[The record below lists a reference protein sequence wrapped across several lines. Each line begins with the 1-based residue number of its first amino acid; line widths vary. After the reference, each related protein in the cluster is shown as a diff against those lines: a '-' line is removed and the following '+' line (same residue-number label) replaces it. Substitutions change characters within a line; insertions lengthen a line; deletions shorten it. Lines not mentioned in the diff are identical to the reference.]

1 MHEQIALKLLLL
13 FQNNHRRRGPKSRC
27 LSLTEEFTCSC
38 FGPAKKPKDRKHRIM
53 SWENT
58 DTQKNFAAD
67 KKGKT
72 SGLTLTWRLWRHCC
86 CRYGWYPLLVAVIVT
101 TGWLSSLY
109 SSAGCDFI
117 RLDIGFTP
125 SNEAWNQSTAELGL
139 FVYQSG
145 ESSMNKY
152 HEAFVDGCQWY
163 EDTFNEDFIEH
174 DRTWKVARIMAYIS
188 FLSSALAMV

>member
-1 MHEQIALKLLLL
+1 MSHLASRARRASDPTSMSKLA
-13 FQNNHRRRGPKSRC
+13 RC
-27 LSLTEEFTCSC
+27 LWLRARQPSTPRMGRSRMRVS
-38 FGPAKKPKDRKHRIM
+38 RKRRSI
-53 SWENT
+53 S
-58 DTQKNFAAD
+58 
-67 KKGKT
+67 
-72 SGLTLTWRLWRHCC
+72 RR
-86 CRYGWYPLLVAVIVT
+86 PVARSV
-101 TGWLSSLY
+101 WSASLSSLY